1 MNFDNLTTALIII
14 APTFIVAGG
23 MYMLIKNMLERDYRL
38 KLLEARR
45 LIQKDMLP
53 LKLQAVERM
62 VVFLE
67 RIQPENIL
75 FRILQPGMNVRDL
88 QVDLLAAIRQEYE
101 HNVSQQVYVS
111 IQSWSLITKEKDD
124 IIATVNLAADSM
136 EKTEK
141 AILLSQIILQ
151 RSSAGN
157 NFAGAAILSL
167 KSEVDSLL

>member
-136 EKTEK
+136 DKTEK

>member
-14 APTFIVAGG
+14 APTFIVVGG

-111 IQSWSLITKEKDD
+111 IQSWSLITKAKDD

-136 EKTEK
+136 DKTEK

>member
-1 MNFDNLTTALIII
+1 MNFDNLTTALLII

-23 MYMLIKNMLERDYRL
+23 MYMLIKNMMERDYRL

-88 QVDLLAAIRQEYE
+88 Q
-101 HNVSQQVYVS
+101 
-111 IQSWSLITKEKDD
+111 
-124 IIATVNLAADSM
+124 
-136 EKTEK
+136 
-141 AILLSQIILQ
+141 
-151 RSSAGN
+151 
-157 NFAGAAILSL
+157 
-167 KSEVDSLL
+167 

>member
-1 MNFDNLTTALIII
+1 MNFDNLTTALLII

-38 KLLEARR
+38 KLLDARR

-111 IQSWSLITKEKDD
+111 VQSWSLITKAKHNCNSKSCRRFFGQDRKGNCAESNYF
-124 IIATVNLAADSM
+124 ATFISR
-136 EKTEK
+136 
-141 AILLSQIILQ
+141 QQ
-151 RSSAGN
+151 FCRGGN
-157 NFAGAAILSL
+157 FITQ
-167 KSEVDSLL
+167 E